1 MAVFKCK
8 MCGGDLEVV
17 EGNTTCECEYCGT
30 LQTLPSLDNEKK
42 LNLFNRANRLRFNNE
57 FDKAAAVYESIVAE
71 FPEEAEAYWGLC
83 LCKYGIEYVDDPTTA
98 KKIPTCHRTSYD
110 SIFNDSNFEM
120 ALEYADM
127 VAQRVYREE
136 AKEIDR
142 LQQSILEIA
151 KNEKPYDIFI
161 CYKETAEDGQRTKD
175 SVLAQDMYD
184 ALTAKGYKV
193 FFSRITL
200 EDKLGQ
206 EYEPYIFS
214 ALNSAKIMLAVG
226 TKYEYYNA
234 VWVKNE
240 WSRFLDMMNKDKSK
254 VLIPCYADIDAY
266 DMPQEFKNLQ
276 GQDMGKVGF
285 MQDLVRGI
293 EKIIPL
299 GKTEQLQQPVIQQVI
314 AGTTTNTENL
324 LKRGNLALEDQK
336 WEEADK
342 FYDRVLDENAE
353 EARAYLGKL
362 MAELKVSSESALG
375 DVCQSF
381 DENPSY
387 KKICRFANDDLK
399 SRITNYCIQANY
411 QYACKLLEKATTVE
425 DYSKVIELF
434 NKNPNYKDSVSK
446 VTNCNNSIKEIE
458 YEQIYKEATEYLKFN
473 KIEQVKYALSK
484 FESISNWKD
493 SESKVDECKRKIKKI
508 TCESIYV
515 QAVKLLNSQKYSNVK
530 EAKEKF
536 ESIVEW
542 ENSKELIQQCTE
554 IIERYEYRLKYAE
567 RDRLHSIS
575 AAANYSIGLKSDG
588 TVVMSG
594 NIEDPCT
601 IYNQWTDIISISAGT
616 GHFVGL
622 KSDGSVVADGN
633 NTHGQC
639 KVNKWANII
648 SISAGIQHTV
658 GLLPDGRVLAT
669 GNNDYGQCNVWN
681 WSDIIA
687 IYAGGWHTVGLKSD
701 GTVVAVGR
709 NDHGQCNVSEW
720 KDILSISAGE
730 TNTAGVKIDG
740 TVVTTVDTQKYENDM
755 YNQIYRNVIQEISK
769 WKSISRIETIGG
781 DFWGIESDGHLIAA
795 LLKSIDQVMDYND
808 LKNTIDVSIGRSHVI
823 CLKSTGDAIAFGKY
837 NLPQCNMSNF
847 HDLKINDISRDFYS
861 NSVRTEKNEGIIYS
875 GNSSSSSGGCYIA
888 TCVYG
893 SYDCPQ
899 VWTLRRYRDYTLAQ
913 TWYGRAFV
921 HLYYAISPTLVKWF
935 GHTEWFRGFWKSK
948 LDRMVSDLQKNGVEN
963 TAYQDRKW

>member
-266 DMPQEFKNLQ
+266 DMPQEFRNLQ

-336 WEEADK
+336 WDEADK
-342 FYDRVLDENAE
+342 FFDRVLDENAE

-375 DVCQSF
+375 EVCQSF
-381 DENPSY
+381 DENPSF

-399 SRITNYCIQANY
+399 ERITNYCTQANY
-411 QYACKLLEKATTVE
+411 KYACLLLENAQTTDE
-425 DYSKVIELF
+425 F
-434 NKNPNYKDSVSK
+434 NKTKEIFNKYPGYKDS
-446 VTNCNNSIKEIE
+446 
-458 YEQIYKEATEYLKFN
+458 
-473 KIEQVKYALSK
+473 KI
-484 FESISNWKD
+484 
-493 SESKVDECKRKIKKI
+493 KVDEFIRKS
-508 TCESIYV
+508 EER
-515 QAVKLLNSQKYSNVK
+515 LN
-530 EAKEKF
+530 
-536 ESIVEW
+536 I
-542 ENSKELIQQCTE
+542 SKMH
-554 IIERYEYRLKYAE
+554 
-567 RDRLHSIS
+567 RLHSIS
-575 AAANYSIGLKSDG
+575 SSGEHIVGLRNDG
-588 TVVMSG
+588 TVVAIGSDIDKRFG
-594 NIEDPCT
+594 DYWEWTNIV
-601 IYNQWTDIISISAGT
+601 SIST
-616 GHFVGL
+616 GMHHIVGL
-622 KSDGSVVADGN
+622 KANGNVIADGE
-633 NTHGQC
+633 
-639 KVNKWANII
+639 NIDGLCNVCSWRKI
-648 SISAGIQHTV
+648 VSVSSGSYHIV
-658 GLLPDGRVLAT
+658 GLT
-669 GNNDYGQCNVWN
+669 E
-681 WSDIIA
+681 
-687 IYAGGWHTVGLKSD
+687 K
-701 GTVVAVGR
+701 GTVVAVGNNKNGQCDVSKWSNIIAISTGLYHTVGLKR
-709 NDHGQCNVSEW
+709 NGTVVAVGDNKFGECDVSSWQDMVSVCAGGFATIGIKSDGTIVVAGLNEYQQDLLKWNNISQVAIERSFVIGLKSNGMLISVGANDHGQCNVQNYCNIAE
-720 KDILSISAGE
+720 IAVGE
-730 TNTAGVKIDG
+730 YHTVCVK
-740 TVVTTVDTQKYENDM
+740 
-755 YNQIYRNVIQEISK
+755 
-769 WKSISRIETIGG
+769 
-781 DFWGIESDGHLIAA
+781 SDGSVIDIGCRKNGSKYSFGYSFSNLKVGKT
-795 LLKSIDQVMDYND
+795 LLTKTDDNPKLAS
-808 LKNTIDVSIGRSHVI
+808 
-823 CLKSTGDAIAFGKY
+823 
-837 NLPQCNMSNF
+837 SN
-847 HDLKINDISRDFYS
+847 
-861 NSVRTEKNEGIIYS
+861 NSVVNFINSNPKV
-875 GNSSSSSGGCYIA
+875 SSSESTTTSTSSGGCYIA

-899 VWTLRRYRDYTLAQ
+899 VWTLRRFRDYTLAN

-921 HLYYAISPTLVKWF
+921 HIYYAVSPTLVKWF
-935 GHTEWFRGFWKSK
+935 GHTEWFKKFWKSK
-948 LDRMVSDLQKNGVEN
+948 LDRMVSDLQKNGVGN

>member
-266 DMPQEFKNLQ
+266 DMPQEFRNLQ

-293 EKIIPL
+293 GKIIPKEL
-299 GKTEQLQQPVIQQVI
+299 ATPAVNNAIAPVSSNAQ
-314 AGTTTNTENL
+314 NL
-324 LKRGNLALEDQK
+324 LKRGFESLEQKK
-336 WEEADK
+336 WEDADK
-342 FYDRVLDENAE
+342 FFERVLDENLE
-353 EARAYLGKL
+353 CGDAYLGKL
-362 MAELKVSSESALG
+362 LALNKWSNTSVSDDDVCNAYVSNYFSSDYISIINNMLKYGSEETYAFAMRLKEKPSVSDLASALIEASVKMPVMINDQKYMFKLVDQMDWNYKLNQCAAIISDNDNKG
-375 DVCQSF
+375 VSLSSLGFKDEEIKVTSIALPEGVTSIKDCALESVKNLENTELFIPESLKDFSYLGGIKKVKLGKNQNFIFVDGALYSTDRKKLYSANSAMIKNGTAVVPEEVKEIKAAFTNNDKIESVILPEKLDKIGSYSF
-381 DENPSY
+381 LFCS
-387 KKICRFANDDLK
+387 DLK
-399 SRITNYCIQANY
+399 SIKIPNSVTSIGIGAFDGCTS
-411 QYACKLLEKATTVE
+411 LTSV
-425 DYSKVIELF
+425 VI
-434 NKNPNYKDSVSK
+434 PDSVTSIGGMAFYQCTSLTSVVIPDS
-446 VTNCNNSIKEIE
+446 VTSIDDLAFCRCKSLTSVVIPDSVTSIGNHAFSTCISLTSVVIPDSVTSIG
-458 YEQIYKEATEYLKFN
+458 YMAFYQCTSLTSVVIPDSVTSIGEATFAYCRSLTSVVIPDSVTSIGESAFSFCESLTSVVIPDRVTSIGESAFGSCKSLTSVVIPDSVTSIGESAFSSCDSLTS
-473 KIEQVKYALSK
+473 IVIPDSVTSIGESA
-484 FESISNWKD
+484 FESCESLTSVVIPD
-493 SESKVDECKRKIKKI
+493 SVTSIGESAFEFCKSLTSVVIPDRFTRNDIKKWGI
-508 TCESIYV
+508 PETTKILTHSENAELRRREEQRRKEEEERRQK
-515 QAVKLLNSQKYSNVK
+515 QAQMAKYRSEGVCQYCGGEFK
-530 EAKEKF
+530 
-536 ESIVEW
+536 
-542 ENSKELIQQCTE
+542 
-554 IIERYEYRLKYAE
+554 
-567 RDRLHSIS
+567 
-575 AAANYSIGLKSDG
+575 
-588 TVVMSG
+588 
-594 NIEDPCT
+594 
-601 IYNQWTDIISISAGT
+601 
-616 GHFVGL
+616 
-622 KSDGSVVADGN
+622 
-633 NTHGQC
+633 
-639 KVNKWANII
+639 
-648 SISAGIQHTV
+648 
-658 GLLPDGRVLAT
+658 GLLFKSCSACGKKK
-669 GNNDYGQCNVWN
+669 DY
-681 WSDIIA
+681 
-687 IYAGGWHTVGLKSD
+687 
-701 GTVVAVGR
+701 
-709 NDHGQCNVSEW
+709 
-720 KDILSISAGE
+720 
-730 TNTAGVKIDG
+730 
-740 TVVTTVDTQKYENDM
+740 
-755 YNQIYRNVIQEISK
+755 
-769 WKSISRIETIGG
+769 
-781 DFWGIESDGHLIAA
+781 
-795 LLKSIDQVMDYND
+795 
-808 LKNTIDVSIGRSHVI
+808 
-823 CLKSTGDAIAFGKY
+823 
-837 NLPQCNMSNF
+837 
-847 HDLKINDISRDFYS
+847 
-861 NSVRTEKNEGIIYS
+861 
-875 GNSSSSSGGCYIA
+875 
-888 TCVYG
+888 
-893 SYDCPQ
+893 
-899 VWTLRRYRDYTLAQ
+899 
-913 TWYGRAFV
+913 
-921 HLYYAISPTLVKWF
+921 
-935 GHTEWFRGFWKSK
+935 
-948 LDRMVSDLQKNGVEN
+948 
-963 TAYQDRKW
+963 